1 MKTIVE
7 KNLMNYTKD
16 LTHMKREEMRKRG
29 WNYPFLVQG
38 TKGWTK
44 CRKKAGAG
52 HLWGQVRLSPGI
64 TARLAQVATLSLLS
78 CLGFNEKTKIQLFRE
93 IF

>member
-78 CLGFNEKTKIQLFRE
+78 CLGFNEKIKIQLFHE